1 MEDRKMKKVATI
13 CSVVMF
19 ILALGVIAHAQ
30 TNVAGTWTMT
40 NQGRNGTV
48 MTTMTLTQDGGTLK
62 GSLKGANGMEVPLDS
77 GSIDGNNI
85 TFTVT
90 RNGRNGQVMVTY
102 KGTVDGN
109 MMKGTFSAGQNDV
122 EWTAT
127 KGE

>member
-1 MEDRKMKKVATI
+1 MKKVAGI
-13 CSVVMF
+13 CSVVLF
-19 ILALGVIAHAQ
+19 ILALGVVAHAQ

-40 NQGRNGTV
+40 NEGRNGTV
-48 MTTMTLTQDGGTLK
+48 MNTLTLTQDGGTLK
-62 GSLKGANGMEVPLDS
+62 GSMKGANGNEIQLDS

-102 KGTVDGN
+102 KGTVDGS
-109 MMKGTFSAGQNDV
+109 MMKGTFMAGQNEV

-127 KGE
+127 KSE